1 MYCEIRRSLGPVLAT
16 PGSPLPS
23 FPPRRPSPTWS
34 TGEGSSNG
42 STRASSVASRWLE
55 ARANR
60 LDQSWIASLDAGAM
74 YCKSLLGDFAGA
86 REFAVA
92 FNSSEGADK
101 SDREVLC
108 PSVLSQA
115 ALAVGAL
122 AEAATLAAGALEAAS
137 ALGFDRHYYE
147 FCALRTTGLLA
158 LERRDLA
165 TAASVMER
173 ALDLVGTGGRPV
185 FDYLAQLDRARLWAT
200 RGELDEAL
208 ASLPQAREAL
218 RSDRSPLLLQ
228 ADELEARFRLSL
240 GDLRGA
246 ETAMA
251 RLPHDRRRVMTAM
264 VALAAGDPRRAG
276 DELRD
281 APEPG
286 ATDRCFLELRLLQA
300 SAAAMLASPRAH
312 ELVGE
317 TLTSIERSG
326 FVQTVLDTAPQ
337 FVDHLVESGSSYP
350 RGKALSALVAAR
362 LEDGKLSAAGRGPW
376 TARSAHRGRD
386 PRPRKAVRASDLCR
400 DGVRPSPLAEH
411 RQDPPPSHVYEA
423 RRNVASV
430 GR

>member
-1 MYCEIRRSLGPVLAT
+1 
-16 PGSPLPS
+16 
-23 FPPRRPSPTWS
+23 
-34 TGEGSSNG
+34 
-42 STRASSVASRWLE
+42 
-55 ARANR
+55 
-60 LDQSWIASLDAGAM
+60 
-74 YCKSLLGDFAGA
+74 
-86 REFAVA
+86 
-92 FNSSEGADK
+92 
-101 SDREVLC
+101 
-108 PSVLSQA
+108 
-115 ALAVGAL
+115 
-122 AEAATLAAGALEAAS
+122 
-137 ALGFDRHYYE
+137 
-147 FCALRTTGLLA
+147 
-158 LERRDLA
+158 
-165 TAASVMER
+165 MER

-350 RGKALSALVAAR
+350 RAKALSALVAAR
-362 LEDGKLSAAGRGPW
+362 LEDGKLSAAGRGALGLP
-376 TARSAHRGRD
+376 D
-386 PRPRKAVRASDLCR
+386 PLTEAEIRVLEKLSERLTYAEMASDLHLSLNTVKTHLR
-400 DGVRPSPLAEH
+400 HTYMKLGVTSRASA
-411 RQDPPPSHVYEA
+411 V
-423 RRNVASV
+423 RRATALGVM
-430 GR
+430 